1 MRRVSEASFFTDAA
15 RRRVGEAVGEAE
27 SRTAAEVVVVV
38 RHASAPWREVDLA
51 VGASASF
58 VVLLVLLFYPVTF
71 AVESMP
77 LDVALAFAAG
87 ALLCAFVPPFKR
99 ALLPRKRVVAQVRAR
114 AREAF
119 VDQGV
124 SKTRGRTGILV
135 YVSTFERRVDVVAD
149 VGVDARLLEVQER
162 ALSESLQRGPDLDAF
177 LAGIRAIGPALASAL
192 PRAED
197 DVNELPDAPV
207 MT

>member
-162 ALSESLQRGPDLDAF
+162 ALSESIQRGPDLDAF